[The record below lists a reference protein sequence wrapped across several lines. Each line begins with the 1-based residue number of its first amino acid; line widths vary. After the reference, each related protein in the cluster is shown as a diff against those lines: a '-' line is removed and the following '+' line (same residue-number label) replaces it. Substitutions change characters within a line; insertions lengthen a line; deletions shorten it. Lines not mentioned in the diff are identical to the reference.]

1 MKRKT
6 ESPETTEAAPSH
18 SRDPQQK
25 NKKRKNNHG
34 GQDSRVVSPYFRKQ
48 NDNDKKTND
57 TREAR
62 ARRERW
68 VLEEPRVVSPY
79 FQKDGDKGGKIPDAE
94 VIAMNKNKNNYNKK
108 KKLMEDP
115 DESKEKKL
123 TQFPN
128 SKPFR
133 ENPNSPKPKV
143 KPEDVLSQFA
153 YSPLK
158 AQSKKEE
165 EDSVSLSPQ
174 SVLFNK
180 EEEEEQ
186 GNGKQ
191 RVRKTK
197 VGVLKVSPYFES
209 SQQVIKD
216 MVKEEDDLVLKQGK
230 RRGRCVGVNIQLSA
244 SQKLDE
250 AYERKSCD
258 NTWKPPRSQL
268 GLLQEDHLHDP
279 WRVLLIC
286 MLLNRT
292 TGLQQHYINNYSDS
306 EYCGGVGN
314 SDGRSDN
321 IFCGSRSGGFVV
333 AWAENRRMLG
343 GGGTID
349 FQLNCDYGLGF
360 GRTKDARRIIS
371 DLFTLCPNAKAATEV
386 ASEEIEK
393 IIRPL
398 GLHRKRAAMIQRFS
412 QEYLEESWTHVT
424 QLHGIGKYAADAHA
438 IFCTGKW
445 DRVKPTDH
453 MLNYYWGFLCS
464 IRDTL

>member
-6 ESPETTEAAPSH
+6 KSPETTEAAPSH

-25 NKKRKNNHG
+25 NKKKKKNHG

-48 NDNDKKTND
+48 NDNNKKTND
-57 TREAR
+57 TRKAR
-62 ARRERW
+62 ARRERGI
-68 VLEEPRVVSPY
+68 VEEPRVVSPY
-79 FQKDGDKGGKIPDAE
+79 FQKEGDKGGKILDAE
-94 VIAMNKNKNNYNKK
+94 VIAMNKNKNNNYNK

-128 SKPFR
+128 SEPFR

-143 KPEDVLSQFA
+143 KPEDALSQFA

-180 EEEEEQ
+180 KEEEEQ

-191 RVRKTK
+191 TERKTE

-230 RRGRCVGVNIQLSA
+230 RKKWRGRCVGVNIQLSA

-292 TGLQQHYINNYSDS
+292 TGLQAQ
-306 EYCGGVGN
+306 
-314 SDGRSDN
+314 
-321 IFCGSRSGGFVV
+321 
-333 AWAENRRMLG
+333 
-343 GGGTID
+343 
-349 FQLNCDYGLGF
+349 
-360 GRTKDARRIIS
+360 KIIS
-371 DLFTLCPNAKAATEV
+371 ELFTLCPNAKAATEV

-393 IIRPL
+393 IIQPL
-398 GLHRKRAAMIQRFS
+398 GLQRKRAVMIQRFS

-424 QLHGIGKYAADAHA
+424 QLHGIGKYAADAYA